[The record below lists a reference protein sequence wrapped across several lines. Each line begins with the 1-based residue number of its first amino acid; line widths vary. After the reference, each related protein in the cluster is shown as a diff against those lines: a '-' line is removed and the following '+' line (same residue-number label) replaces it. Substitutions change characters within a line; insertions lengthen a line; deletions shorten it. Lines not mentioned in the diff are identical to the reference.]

1 MNCRAKNAKI
11 WLILYSFQMSTTIMT
26 TYQRRVG
33 TEGVDHVGQLPA
45 TRLPVTGKIY
55 IVLLRHL
62 SIYACIYFY

>member
-1 MNCRAKNAKI
+1 MNNCRAKNGKI
-11 WLILYSFQMSTTIMT
+11 WLFFYSFQMSTTIMT

-33 TEGVDHVGQLPA
+33 TEGVDHVGQLP
-45 TRLPVTGKIY
+45 VTGKIY